1 MASLVS
7 STKHSVKN
15 KYQSISNS
23 SKKLKRTKRIVS
35 SWSYNIPTFS
45 VFTLNPS
52 LLQAPYCRRWRKV
65 RAIFHKGVR
74 GQGTQ
79 LALSLLIT
87 SLDLSQGGGSEV
99 EGLTGS
105 DSSAGQTLIP
115 LHEDKTLSQTDLLN
129 TTEKQE

>member
-1 MASLVS
+1 M
-7 STKHSVKN
+7 
-15 KYQSISNS
+15 
-23 SKKLKRTKRIVS
+23 
-35 SWSYNIPTFS
+35 
-45 VFTLNPS
+45 
-52 LLQAPYCRRWRKV
+52 